1 MVFET
6 IDITT
11 IIAAVLIVAV
21 TISYAART
29 LRGELWSMVEE
40 LKRIQVSAIQQAASD
55 PREAEF
61 QKAVD
66 EMKQK
71 YPDKFQGLEKAD
83 PTKKQ

>member
-1 MVFET
+1 
-6 IDITT
+6 
-11 IIAAVLIVAV
+11 
-21 TISYAART
+21 
-29 LRGELWSMVEE
+29 MVEE